1 MFSCYSLKTL
11 HLFSQD
17 NVTHVNGTGKK

>member
-11 HLFSQD
+11 HLFPQD